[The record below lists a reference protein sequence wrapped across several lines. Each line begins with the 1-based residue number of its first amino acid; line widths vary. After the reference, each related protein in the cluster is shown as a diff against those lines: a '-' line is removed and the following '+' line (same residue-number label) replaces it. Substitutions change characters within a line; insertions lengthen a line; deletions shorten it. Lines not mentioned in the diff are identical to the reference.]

1 MKRKLLVL
9 LCACMMLGG
18 CSDNGTVKYDE
29 PSQVASQGGNE
40 DPGKGGNEDPSQG
53 GNEDPGKGSSE
64 DPSQGGNEKPSQ
76 GNENPSQG
84 GSGEV
89 RQLGAPSGREIV
101 PVELRDAWQKAAYFA
116 DQSYLENGGNV
127 LVSPLSLNVALGMV
141 AEGTTGE
148 TAKELYRYLGT
159 EEYAKWVDQ
168 YMSYAEG
175 LKADV
180 NNEYNKYTFCYKLA
194 NSIWVR
200 EGDELQKTY
209 QDNVRK
215 LFRAEAANVNFTGD
229 PVGTAGRINSW
240 CDEHTNGLIPEI
252 VSPEM
257 LNNPNL
263 ASVLVN
269 SLYFES
275 PWAEE
280 WGVREHKFTNLEG
293 KTTKQDMLID
303 YNEDGIYFENDKC
316 TAFAKNY
323 YNGFQFIGIL
333 PKAEGEFRVS
343 DLDLKS
349 LMESQSYDYEVHA
362 IMPKLNFDTTSTC
375 IVDALKAQGV
385 EKIFDPFC
393 MEFDKMLEGKPLYVS
408 DIIQKCK
415 IELDEQGTRAAA
427 VTAIFVDEAACAMPD
442 EVQIK
447 EVFLDRPFAFLIYDS
462 RNDQVVFAGKVTD
475 IQ

>member
-18 CSDNGTVKYDE
+18 CSDNGTVKYEEPESQEVCQGGTGDPE
-29 PSQVASQGGNE
+29 DPSQ
-40 DPGKGGNEDPSQG
+40 GGNEDPSQG
-53 GNEDPGKGSSE
+53 GNENPGKGSNE
-64 DPSQGGNEKPSQ
+64 D
-76 GNENPSQG
+76 PSQG

-89 RQLGAPSGREIV
+89 KQLGAPSGREIV
-101 PVELRDAWQKAAYFA
+101 PVELRDAWAKAAYFT
-116 DQSYLENGGNV
+116 DQSYLENGGNI

-200 EGDELQKTY
+200 EGDTLQKAY
-209 QDNVRK
+209 QDNVKK
-215 LFRAEAANVNFTGD
+215 LFRAEAANVNFAGD
-229 PVGTAGRINSW
+229 PEGTADRINSW

-252 VSPEM
+252 VKPEM
-257 LNNPNL
+257 LKNPSL
-263 ASVLVN
+263 ASILVN

-275 PWAEE
+275 PWADE
-280 WGVREHKFTNLEG
+280 WIVREHEFTNLEG
-293 KTTKQDMLID
+293 KTTKQDMLFD

-333 PKAEGEFRVS
+333 PKDEGEFQLS

-349 LMESQSYDYEVHA
+349 LMESKSYDYEVHA
-362 IMPKLNFDTTSTC
+362 IMPKLNYDTTSTC

>member
-18 CSDNGTVKYDE
+18 CSDNGTVKYEEPESQEVCQGGTGDPE
-29 PSQVASQGGNE
+29 DPSQ
-40 DPGKGGNEDPSQG
+40 GGNEDPSQG
-53 GNEDPGKGSSE
+53 GNENPGKGSNE
-64 DPSQGGNEKPSQ
+64 D
-76 GNENPSQG
+76 PSQG

-89 RQLGAPSGREIV
+89 KQLGAPSGREIV
-101 PVELRDAWQKAAYFA
+101 PVELRDAWAKAAYFT

-168 YMSYAEG
+168 YMSFAEG

-180 NNEYNKYTFCYKLA
+180 NEEYYKYTFCYKLA

-209 QDNVRK
+209 QDNVKK

-333 PKAEGEFRVS
+333 PKAEGEFQVS

-427 VTAIFVDEAACAMPD
+427 VTAIFEEDAGCAMPD

-462 RNDQVVFAGKVTD
+462 KNDQVVFAGKVTD